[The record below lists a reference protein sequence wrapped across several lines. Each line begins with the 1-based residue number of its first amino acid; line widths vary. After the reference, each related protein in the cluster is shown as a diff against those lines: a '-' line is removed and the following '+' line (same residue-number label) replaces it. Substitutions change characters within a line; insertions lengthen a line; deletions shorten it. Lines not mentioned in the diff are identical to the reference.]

1 MAIIRH
7 EEKTINSLYSNEKR
21 GRVILCDTSTKHVTL
36 EYFAIINKILNHYT
50 GVSDN
55 TIIEENE
62 STFLNNPFSLR
73 QINSSFI
80 SDPYKEK
87 SFLEKVS
94 FFLSTARDVVRT
106 STIDTKVELINK
118 ITYSTLNE
126 ILQLEEGTRY
136 ELHMVKTEELG
147 HP

>member
-7 EEKTINSLYSNEKR
+7 EEKTINSLYSKEKR
-21 GRVILCDTSTKHVTL
+21 GRVIMRDTSTKHLTL
-36 EYFAIINKILNHYT
+36 EYFTIINKIFNHYT
-50 GVSDN
+50 GISNN
-55 TIIEENE
+55 TIIEKKE
-62 STFLNNPFSLR
+62 SKFLNNPFSLR

-94 FFLSTARDVVRT
+94 FFLSTARDAVRT
-106 STIDTKVELINK
+106 STIDTKVESINK

-126 ILQLEEGTRY
+126 TIKRKY
-136 ELHMVKTEELG
+136 KI
-147 HP
+147 